1 MILFKSI
8 TCGISSL
15 CFGFFYNCPKK
26 VALGNFILGAIGVFV
41 HYILVE
47 YFKVDFLALAGSA
60 FVVGLG
66 SEIFARIYKHPATV
80 CLIPGLIPLVPGLA
94 LFKTMQGFAMGDMAL
109 ATEKAGVAIIS
120 ATAIALGIVMSSMF
134 SKSINRTRTFGRKFI
149 R

>member
-15 CFGFFYNCPKK
+15 CFGLFYNCPKK
-26 VALGNFILGAIGVFV
+26 VAFGNFILGTLGVFS

-47 YFKVDFLALAGSA
+47 YFEINFLALAVSA
-60 FVVGLG
+60 FIVGLG

-80 CLIPGLIPLVPGLA
+80 CLIPALIPLVPGLA
-94 LFKTMQGFAMGDMAL
+94 LFKTMQGIAVGDMAL
-109 ATEKAGVAIIS
+109 ASEKAGVAFIS
-120 ATAIALGIVMSSMF
+120 ATAIALGIVMASMF
-134 SKSINRTRTFGRKFI
+134 SKSINRTRIFGRKFI